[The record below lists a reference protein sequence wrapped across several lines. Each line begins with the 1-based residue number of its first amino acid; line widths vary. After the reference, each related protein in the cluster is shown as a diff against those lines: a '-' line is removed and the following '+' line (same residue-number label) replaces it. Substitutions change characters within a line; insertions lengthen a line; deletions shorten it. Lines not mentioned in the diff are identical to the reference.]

1 MQLVNKRIIEW
12 HLLLK
17 YNYVIVI
24 DPMIDLML
32 ERFFTIEII
41 LLIGVHS
48 QRQSLSLISHIT

>member
-1 MQLVNKRIIEW
+1 MQLVNESIIEW
-12 HLLLK
+12 HPLLK

-48 QRQSLSLISHIT
+48 